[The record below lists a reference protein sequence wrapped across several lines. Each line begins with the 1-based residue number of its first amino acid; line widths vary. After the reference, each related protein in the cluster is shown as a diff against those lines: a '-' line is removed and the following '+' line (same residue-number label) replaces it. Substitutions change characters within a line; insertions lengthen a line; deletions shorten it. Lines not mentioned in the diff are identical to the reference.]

1 MVNIVAIT
9 YITDAGVSTF
19 SSFPEYYSHLLRV
32 SNPTQRV
39 KLRAQKALYEEFSSE
54 MAAKYK
60 CQEVEAENVAFL
72 FGGIEE
78 TTRQLENRYL
88 RELLFCPETQIVVD
102 FKYTGS
108 SLFKV
113 LTIHIEGG
121 LLILKF
127 QSIES

>member
-1 MVNIVAIT
+1 MVNIVVIT
-9 YITDAGVSTF
+9 YITDRGVSTF
-19 SSFPEYYSHLLRV
+19 SSFPEYYSHLLQE
-32 SNPTQRV
+32 SNPIQQV
-39 KLRAQKALYEEFSSE
+39 KLKAQKARYEEFSSE
-54 MAAKYK
+54 MAEKYK
-60 CQEVEAENVAFL
+60 YQETETENVAFL

-102 FKYTGS
+102 LKYTGS
-108 SLFKV
+108 SLFIV

-127 QSIES
+127 RGMES